1 MKKKFLYQIIKVI
14 VFVLVFFG
22 CIRPLNSIFLDLYMV
37 PSLND
42 YYHEEKNIQFDFIND
57 NLIIYIDK
65 SEYYLSLPFD
75 AFYIFFIIIIFP
87 KIFSIKFIYYHA
99 LNFLPLILIPF
110 INYSLITESD
120 IGFKIFNFSIAISR
134 FIYSFKIILVSAE
147 NFKIKLF

>member
-1 MKKKFLYQIIKVI
+1 MKKTFLYQIIKVI
-14 VFVLVFFG
+14 GFVIVFFG
-22 CIRPLNSIFLDLYMV
+22 CIRPLNSIFLELCIV
-37 PSLND
+37 PGLNE
-42 YYHEEKNIQFDFIND
+42 YYFDEKDIDFDFIND
-57 NLIIYIDK
+57 NLIINK
-65 SEYYLSLPFD
+65 GRSANYLSLPFD

-120 IGFKIFNFSIAISR
+120 IGFKIFDFSIAISR
-134 FIYSFKIILVSAE
+134 FLYSFKIILISAE